1 MKTSTILVVEDENIV
16 AKDLQNRLKRLGY
29 AVPELASSG
38 EEAIRKAATSRPDL
52 VLMDI
57 GLRGK
62 IDGIEAAQQIYTR
75 LRIPVVFLTAYADD
89 STIRRA
95 KIVKPFGYIGKP
107 LEDQELY
114 TILNNFFARSSRKLK

>member
-16 AKDLQNRLKRLGY
+16 AKDLQNRLRRLGY

-38 EEAIRKAATSRPDL
+38 EDAIRKASANRPDL

-62 IDGIEAAQQIYTR
+62 IDGIEAAQQIYAR
-75 LRIPVVFLTAYADD
+75 LHIPVVFLTAYADD

-95 KIVKPFGYIGKP
+95 KVVKPFGYIGKP

-114 TILNNFFARSSRKLK
+114 TILNNFFTRSTRKSK